1 MKVTNEKI
9 FSVPE
14 HYFGISGSDTGYT
27 LNYSVDGKTHAAE
40 FNVKQLAGE
49 IDSTNISP
57 IWRDSWINIDAD
69 YNYFRLVNKKTN

>member
-27 LNYSVDGKTHAAE
+27 LNYSVDGKTWA
-40 FNVKQLAGE
+40 
-49 IDSTNISP
+49 
-57 IWRDSWINIDAD
+57 SWEKAIPANETLFVANTPLFCL
-69 YNYFRLVNKKTN
+69 YRLSGNKDIVEVRW

>member
-27 LNYSVDGKTHAAE
+27 LQYSVDGNTWASWEEDIPANE
-40 FNVKQLAGE
+40 PLFVANAPLFCQYCLAGNEGEVE
-49 IDSTNISP
+49 IR
-57 IWRDSWINIDAD
+57 W
-69 YNYFRLVNKKTN
+69 